1 MTTELYPPQLPEV
14 TFRDYFSD
22 EVWIQANDGISVI
35 NANVRNVTVTSN
47 TPFGNVSVNVAN
59 HVIRFS
65 GSYTTGFSDNVVYT
79 KIQANTLNS
88 YYWLDAPVTTD
99 MYSLNANT
107 VNTNNL
113 LVYQFNTDNKF
124 WANVTYTL
132 EVQYSDANVSNDT
145 LSIGRDVVRNVYAT
159 AAYIRSIY
167 P

>member
-1 MTTELYPPQLPEV
+1 MTAELYPPQLPEV

-65 GSYTTGFSDNVVYT
+65 GSYTTGFTDNVVYT
-79 KIQANTLNS
+79 KLQSNTLNS

-113 LVYQFNTDNKF
+113 LIYQFNTDNKF

-145 LSIGRDVVRNVYAT
+145 LSISRDVERNVYAT

>member
-1 MTTELYPPQLPEV
+1 LTTELYPPQLPEV

-79 KIQANTLNS
+79 KIQSNTLNS

-113 LVYQFNTDNKF
+113 LIYQFNTDNNF

-145 LSIGRDVVRNVYAT
+145 LSISRDVERNVYAT

>member
-1 MTTELYPPQLPEV
+1 LTAELYPSQLPQV

-22 EVWIQANDGISVI
+22 EVWIQSNTGNSVT
-35 NANVRNVTVTSN
+35 NADVRNVTVTSN
-47 TPFGNVSVNVAN
+47 TPFGNVTVNVAN

-79 KIQANTLNS
+79 KIQSNTLNS
-88 YYWLDAPVTTD
+88 YYWLDTPVTTD
-99 MYSLNANT
+99 MYSLDANT

-113 LVYQFNTDNKF
+113 LIYQFNTDNNF

-132 EVQYSDANVSNDT
+132 QVQYTGGGANDT
-145 LSIGRDVVRNVYAT
+145 LSISRNVERNVYAT
-159 AAYIRSIY
+159 AAYVRSIY

>member
-1 MTTELYPPQLPEV
+1 MTAELYPPQLPEV

-22 EVWIQANDGISVI
+22 EVWVQANDGVSVV
-35 NANVRNVTVTSN
+35 NADVRNVTVTSN
-47 TPFGNVSVNVAN
+47 TPFGNVSVNVSN

-65 GSYTTGFSDNVVYT
+65 GTCNTGFSDNVIYT
-79 KIQANTLNS
+79 KIRSNTLNS
-88 YYWLDAPVTTD
+88 YYWLDPPVTTD
-99 MYSLNANT
+99 MYSLDANT

-113 LVYQFNTDNKF
+113 LIYQFNTDNKF

-145 LSIGRDVVRNVYAT
+145 LSISRDVVRNVYST
-159 AAYIRSIY
+159 AAYVRSIY